1 MQGLTTTKQLDVFFK
16 TLFNI
21 EAWEDISLNGL
32 QVDNDGAE
40 IGKIAFAV
48 DACMETFER
57 TALAGASMLFTH
69 HGLFWGK
76 PLALNGAA
84 RSRLKFLLDNN
95 IALYAVHL
103 PLDQHPR
110 LGNNAVL
117 AKKLEMENVEPF
129 GLYHGNRIGFK
140 GTLKKPLSVDEAVQ
154 RVGFMNRPPLS
165 VLPFGAAESRTAAVV
180 SGGAADMVH
189 EALAEGIDLFVT
201 GESSHSCYH
210 YALEE
215 GINVIAAGHYNSEV
229 WGVRAVMEYCVN
241 ELFIDAEFIDAP
253 TGL

>member
-1 MQGLTTTKQLDVFFK
+1 MRGLMTTKQLDVLFK
-16 TLFNI
+16 TLFDI
-21 EAWEDISLNGL
+21 ETWEDVSLNGL

-40 IGKIAFAV
+40 IRKIAFAV

-57 TALAGASMLFTH
+57 AACVGAGMLFIH

-76 PLALNGAA
+76 PLALNGSTRA
-84 RSRLKFLLDNN
+84 RLKFLLDNN

-103 PLDQHPR
+103 PLDQHPS

-117 AKKLEMENVEPF
+117 AQKLEMENIEPF
-129 GLYHGNRIGFK
+129 GLYHERKVGFK
-140 GTLKKPLSVDEAVQ
+140 GNLKKPLSIDEVVQ

-165 VLPFGAAESRTAAVV
+165 VLPFGVAESRTAAVV
-180 SGGAADMVH
+180 SGGAAEMVH
-189 EALAEGIDLFVT
+189 QALEEGVDLFVT
-201 GESSHSCYH
+201 GEGSHSCYH
-210 YALEE
+210 YALEG
-215 GINVIAAGHYNSEV
+215 GINVVAAGHYASEV